1 LKDEKR
7 KKAAAKKKDLLEEL
21 VMLFLRFNLI
31 ISLKGLA
38 AWVNFVID

>member
-1 LKDEKR
+1 LKDRER
-7 KKAAAKKKDLLEEL
+7 EKAAEKKDLLEEL

-31 ISLKGLA
+31 RSLKGLA

>member
-1 LKDEKR
+1 MAKEK
-7 KKAAAKKKDLLEEL
+7 KGSSKKKRDLLEEL